1 MSATRGEIVEDT
13 LRALRRTL
21 SADDRLS
28 VERYVNRF
36 YFDICRAIPIKAL
49 RRRATIDLSS
59 DDYSSGMW
67 LPSNLAD
74 VIRVT
79 NVDDGYDYIERDRAT
94 IESAESSYRYYTY
107 IPSAGAE
114 AYGEDLLVRQNSTS
128 FTAASLLVDYTGSYI
143 KFGNE
148 PGLYLLS
155 AIKTFTPT
163 YYGPTLDQNEFVI
176 RPTNTQKIICVEPD
190 EDEVTNESI
199 YVDYWEMPPPLYK
212 DSDVPLIPSTR
223 ALELLVMKEA
233 MLIIGK
239 RQLSSK
245 SYDGNI
251 KSAMAELR
259 KMCPTVVPPIVAK
272 DVKGNTFS
280 FADNIF
286 TDRS

>member
-21 SADDRLS
+21 NADDRLS

-49 RRRATIDLSS
+49 RRRATVDLSS

-74 VIRVT
+74 VIRVA

-94 IESAESSYRYYTY
+94 IESVESSYRYYTY
-107 IPSAGAE
+107 IPSTGAE
-114 AYGEDLLVRQNSTS
+114 AYGEDLFVRQNSTS
-128 FTAASLLVDYTGSYI
+128 FTAPSLLIDYTGSYI

-176 RPTNTQKIICVEPD
+176 RPANTQKIICVEPD
-190 EDEVTNESI
+190 EDEVTDESV

-245 SYDGNI
+245 SYDSSI

-259 KMCPTVVPPIVAK
+259 KMCPTIVPPIVAK
-272 DVKGNTFS
+272 DVQGNTFS
-280 FADNIF
+280 FSENIF